1 MVTLHG
7 CIVEL
12 DSCRVTTKITYT
24 HSNRYKSA
32 TWFNT
37 CTWSS
42 NGTMKLVRD
51 ELDIPMSNQELTDL
65 GLIFRVK
72 TAGKNDIVS
81 ALI

>member
-1 MVTLHG
+1 
-7 CIVEL
+7 
-12 DSCRVTTKITYT
+12 
-24 HSNRYKSA
+24 
-32 TWFNT
+32 
-37 CTWSS
+37 
-42 NGTMKLVRD
+42 MKLVRD